1 MFVQHMITS
10 FPKQSL
16 CYHRWCL
23 LHHISISWDN
33 NDDIHQ
39 GPEVVFRDKDIQS
52 LLDVAKEKVGELPLN
67 MCATFQ
73 NNSYNNIL
81 KYIVGYNVHSCKGT
95 KANGYLDHLW
105 YDHIDNVK
113 DGQL

>member
-1 MFVQHMITS
+1 
-10 FPKQSL
+10 
-16 CYHRWCL
+16 L
-23 LHHISISWDN
+23 LHHNIYVSQDN

-39 GPEVVFRDKDIQS
+39 GPKAVFRDKDIHS
-52 LLDVAKEKVGELPLN
+52 LLDVAREKVGELLLN

-81 KYIVGYNVHSCKGT
+81 KYIVGYNVQSRKGT